1 MRPSLR
7 SCPAPARPGSS
18 RGGGREAGGS
28 ALEGA
33 PALRLGAWGPWGQ
46 GWGRGTVPQGPVS
59 GLEKHH
65 REVRGGTGARS
76 PRHAR
81 AGVSPLELL
90 PKKAAQQLRP
100 PWYRKHVPGGARPWP
115 AGGPEGEPRCEWGV
129 TPESWDTG
137 GPCVDGQR
145 PLPKPH
151 TQRPCAHLSPSRSPL
166 RRAWLAR
173 ASESQRPGATRW
185 ASEPPGSPG
194 AGRAVG
200 CRAGD
205 RAPSA
210 AVAPASC
217 PPTGSPEARWA
228 QLWEMA
234 RGSTTPTAEGR
245 RLTGRRL
252 KPNVPSCGSRPG
264 QGASRRTR
272 TGTPARRARGS
283 LSCSPDS
290 APAHSQT
297 ALPGSRPRPWGPL
310 GLSPQKREFSFL
322 ILEALDGPLPT
333 QGPSSPALP
342 GPRGACP
349 PGLWL

>member
-65 REVRGGTGARS
+65 REARGGTGARS

-100 PWYRKHVPGGARPWP
+100 PWYRKHVPGGTRPWL

-145 PLPKPH
+145 PLPEPH

-200 CRAGD
+200 CRAGSMLLV
-205 RAPSA
+205 RLWPRP
-210 AVAPASC
+210 AVHPPEAQRPAGLSSGRW
-217 PPTGSPEARWA
+217 PGGQRHPLRKDGGSPA
-228 QLWEMA
+228 
-234 RGSTTPTAEGR
+234 GDSSPTCPAVG
-245 RLTGRRL
+245 L
-252 KPNVPSCGSRPG
+252 G
-264 QGASRRTR
+264 QGRGPPGGRGPGR
-272 TGTPARRARGS
+272 PQGGPEGPCPAAW
-283 LSCSPDS
+283 
-290 APAHSQT
+290 T
-297 ALPGSRPRPWGPL
+297 V
-310 GLSPQKREFSFL
+310 
-322 ILEALDGPLPT
+322 PLPT
-333 QGPSSPALP
+333 PRQLSQAAGH
-342 GPRGACP
+342 GRGARW
-349 PGLWL
+349 GLVCKSASSLS

>member
-18 RGGGREAGGS
+18 RGGGREAGGF

-46 GWGRGTVPQGPVS
+46 GCGRGTVPQGSVS

-65 REVRGGTGARS
+65 REARGGTGARS

-100 PWYRKHVPGGARPWP
+100 PWYRKHVPGGTRPWP
-115 AGGPEGEPRCEWGV
+115 AGGPEGEPWCEWGV

-145 PLPKPH
+145 PLPEPH
-151 TQRPCAHLSPSRSPL
+151 TQQPRAHLSPSRSPL

-200 CRAGD
+200 CRVGSMLLVRLWPRPAVHPPEAQRPTGLSSGRWPGGQQHPLRKDGGSPAGD
-205 RAPSA
+205 SSPTCP
-210 AVAPASC
+210 AV
-217 PPTGSPEARWA
+217 G
-228 QLWEMA
+228 L
-234 RGSTTPTAEGR
+234 
-245 RLTGRRL
+245 
-252 KPNVPSCGSRPG
+252 G
-264 QGASRRTR
+264 QGRGPPGGRGPGRPQGGPEGPCPAARTV
-272 TGTPARRARGS
+272 
-283 LSCSPDS
+283 
-290 APAHSQT
+290 
-297 ALPGSRPRPWGPL
+297 
-310 GLSPQKREFSFL
+310 
-322 ILEALDGPLPT
+322 PLPT
-333 QGPSSPALP
+333 PRQLSQAAGH
-342 GPRGACP
+342 GRGARW
-349 PGLWL
+349 GLVRKSASSLS